1 MILLKSF
8 PFQNQKQHYM
18 RYLIYS
24 NLCIFDKR
32 ITQNLELELG
42 NLYYYVKTDPDD
54 IYRVY
59 DNCTVDGCA
68 THDRPDGRISPTL
81 INNLHSH
88 LFIFCFVF

>member
-1 MILLKSF
+1 MKEIIPLKSS

-24 NLCIFDKR
+24 NLCICDKR
-32 ITQNLELELG
+32 ITQKLELELG

-59 DNCTVDGCA
+59 EMAVPRTI
-68 THDRPDGRISPTL
+68 GRMAGL
-81 INNLHSH
+81 AQH
-88 LFIFCFVF
+88 